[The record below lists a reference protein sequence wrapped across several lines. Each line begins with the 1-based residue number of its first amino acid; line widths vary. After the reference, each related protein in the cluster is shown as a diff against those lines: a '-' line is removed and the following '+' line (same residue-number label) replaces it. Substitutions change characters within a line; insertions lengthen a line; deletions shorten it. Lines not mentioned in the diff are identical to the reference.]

1 MLSDIVGEEIAHLV
15 GSEDNLV
22 ELRMRVDKVLVA
34 IKRGGE
40 RCALKRKGVE
50 YVTSKQD
57 IEDVISRVTNMS
69 FYSASDEIMR
79 GYIPFGKYR
88 IGVCGEGISENG
100 TLMGIKNISYLAIR
114 IPHQIYGVADVIIND
129 VLQGDNVR
137 NTLIISP
144 TGGGKTTMLRELAR
158 LASYEHNVVVIDE
171 RYELAA
177 VSDGIPTLD
186 IGEADVMSG
195 VPKKY
200 AYECAI
206 RAMNPDIIVTDELFG
221 ISEVDAILDAMRCGV
236 KVFASL
242 HASKIANVEKG
253 DFKSLLDAFE
263 CVVTLGKNPIGKVVE
278 KRVK

>member
-1 MLSDIVGEEIAHLV
+1 MLSDIVGEEIARLV

-22 ELRMRVDKVLVA
+22 ELRMRVDKVLVL
-34 IKRGGE
+34 IMRGGE

-79 GYIPFGKYR
+79 GYIPFGMYR

-100 TLMGIKNISYLAIR
+100 TLMGIKNIRYLAIR
-114 IPHQIYGVADVIIND
+114 IPHQIYCVADGIIND
-129 VLQGDNVR
+129 ILQGDNVK

-158 LASYEHNVVVIDE
+158 LASYGHNVVVIDE

-221 ISEVDAILDAMRCGV
+221 ISEIDAILDAMRCGV

-242 HASKIANVEKG
+242 HASKIEDVEKG
-253 DFKSLLDAFE
+253 DYKSLLNAFE
-263 CVVTLGKNPIGKVVE
+263 CVVTLGKNPIVKVVE

>member
-1 MLSDIVGEEIAHLV
+1 MLSDIVGEEIACLV
-15 GSEDNLV
+15 GSEDNLA

-34 IKRGGE
+34 IKRGRE
-40 RCALKRKGVE
+40 QCVVKRKGVE

-69 FYSASDEIMR
+69 FYSASDELMR

-114 IPHQIYGVADVIIND
+114 IPHQIYGVADDIIND
-129 VLQGDNVR
+129 IMQWKNVR

-158 LASYEHNVVVIDE
+158 LASYVHNVVVIDE

-242 HASKIANVEKG
+242 HANKIDDVEKG
-253 DFKSLLDAFE
+253 DYKSLLDAFE

>member
-1 MLSDIVGEEIAHLV
+1 MLSDIVGEEIARLV

-22 ELRMRVDKVLVA
+22 ELRMRVGKVLVA

-40 RCALKRKGVE
+40 RCIVKRKGNE

-88 IGVCGEGISENG
+88 IGVCGEGISEKG

-114 IPHQIYGVADVIIND
+114 IPHQIYGVADDIISHI
-129 VLQGDNVR
+129 LQGDNVR
-137 NTLIISP
+137 NMLIISP

-158 LASYEHNVVVIDE
+158 LASYGHNVVVIDE

-186 IGEADVMSG
+186 IGQADVMSG

-242 HASKIANVEKG
+242 HASKIDDVEKG
-253 DFKSLLDAFE
+253 DYKSLLDAFE